1 MRAVTESGKK
11 DRAYRGES
19 LGMPGRFSEVAE
31 RGASSHGAAHDV
43 QQFVGDGLLASF
55 VVHDGEVLYQVVG
68 IVRGYLHGHASCGM
82 FGCVGV

>member
-1 MRAVTESGKK
+1 
-11 DRAYRGES
+11 
-19 LGMPGRFSEVAE
+19 MPGRFSEVAE

-68 IVRGYLHGHASCGM
+68 IVRAICMAMLRVACSDALESKR
-82 FGCVGV
+82 VV

>member
-1 MRAVTESGKK
+1 MTGHTE
-11 DRAYRGES
+11 EI
-19 LGMPGRFSEVAE
+19 LLVCPVFFSEVAE

-55 VVHDGEVLYQVVG
+55 VVHDGEVLYLVVG